1 MDAYDASAAKI
12 TQLKIEWSVAKA
24 NVDSAYTSVL
34 IPMLNTINEDT
45 QALEAKL
52 QGYGFAAKEHETEI
66 NDEVTRLHEVE
77 LWKVQNYTTYLA
89 NEAALIVVNDAI
101 KAVKD
106 ELTAAKA
113 EVAELVSPEVVAEF
127 TGKLDAVSFDDV
139 ENSRDTHYASHDLND
154 ETVKSQ
160 IINVDLKAISDA
172 IAQIVEDAESAQIL
186 VKDIMTCA
194 QADLQPETPIVPF
207 YSPDVLINVTNTST
221 SGINNAAEGRYSDA
235 DAIYSINGV
244 RTKSLQRGVNIVKK
258 DGKTIKVVKK

>member
-1 MDAYDASAAKI
+1 
-12 TQLKIEWSVAKA
+12 
-24 NVDSAYTSVL
+24 
-34 IPMLNTINEDT
+34 MLNTINEDVT
-45 QALEAKL
+45 NLETKL
-52 QGYGFAAKEHETEI
+52 QGYGFDAGKNQEEI
-66 NDEVTRLHEVE
+66 DEEIARLNDQLWIVE
-77 LWKVQNYTTYLA
+77 NYTTYLA

-101 KAVKD
+101 DVVKN

-139 ENSRDTHYASHDLND
+139 KNSRDTHYANHDLND

-194 QADLQPETPIVPF
+194 QADMQPETPIVTF
-207 YSPDVLINVTNTST
+207 YSPDVLINVTNTLT